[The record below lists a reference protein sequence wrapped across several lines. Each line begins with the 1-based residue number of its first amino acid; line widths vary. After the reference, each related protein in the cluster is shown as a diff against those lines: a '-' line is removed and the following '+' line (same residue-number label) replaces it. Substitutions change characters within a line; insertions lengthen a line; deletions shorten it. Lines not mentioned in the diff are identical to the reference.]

1 MAQLHITLDEATL
14 KDLMLG
20 NRDQAVSKLLEE
32 VFNAILKMEA
42 TEQLGAQAYERTE
55 ERQTYRNG
63 YRTRMLTTRVGT
75 LTLHI
80 PKFRDGTFST
90 ELFRSYERSEQAL
103 LLSLM
108 EMVIQGVST
117 RKVAQITET
126 LCGTSFSKSTVSLL
140 CQQLDPAVRAFQSR
154 PLRGSYPFIIVDAI
168 YTKARENGAVRSKGM
183 LIAIGITAEGHREV
197 LGFQAGDGESYAS
210 WRAFFRQLKEQGLEG
225 VDLVVSDDHGG
236 LVKAV
241 LEQ

>member
-90 ELFRSYERSEQAL
+90 ELCV
-103 LLSLM
+103 LS
-108 EMVIQGVST
+108 I
-117 RKVAQITET
+117 K
-126 LCGTSFSKSTVSLL
+126 
-140 CQQLDPAVRAFQSR
+140 
-154 PLRGSYPFIIVDAI
+154 YPGI
-168 YTKARENGAVRSKGM
+168 YHQDFPDSIKNHPGKN
-183 LIAIGITAEGHREV
+183 H
-197 LGFQAGDGESYAS
+197 
-210 WRAFFRQLKEQGLEG
+210 
-225 VDLVVSDDHGG
+225 DLV
-236 LVKAV
+236 LAV
-241 LEQ
+241 